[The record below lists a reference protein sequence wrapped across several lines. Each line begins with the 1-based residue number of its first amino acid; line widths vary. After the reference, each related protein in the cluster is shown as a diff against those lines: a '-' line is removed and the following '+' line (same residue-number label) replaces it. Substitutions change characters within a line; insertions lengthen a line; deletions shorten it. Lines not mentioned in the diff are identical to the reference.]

1 MSEQLQSAES
11 EPLPIHLPDEWEMA
25 QVAASSLRPAGE
37 DWPEELARALNQ
49 PGTGLPLE
57 RLLAARRDERVVLV
71 VEDLTRHSPLDRI
84 LPILLR
90 EIRHAGVEDSR
101 LEIVFATGMHPP
113 LTADQARAK
122 LGPGCDGIAW
132 RCNPWQDAASYDD
145 VGHVGRVGI
154 SVDRGVL
161 RAGLRIL
168 VSSVSPHL
176 QAGFG
181 GGYKMLLP
189 GCASL
194 ETIRELHRQGIGRSM
209 RQLVGIDAERNAMR
223 QVIDDGGELIDAAH
237 GKTFVVQYIL
247 DEADQPAAISTG
259 EPLPAQRMLAKHAA
273 VSCGV
278 IVPSPGDVLITDAS
292 PRDFDLWQSFK
303 GIANTL
309 WAARPGGVIICLTR
323 CPGGMNNVKPPRWPL
338 SPAVT
343 RRAVQLLGPT
353 NLANLVMRL
362 APHLAGDAA
371 FFIRMATQILH
382 RNWIYMVSPKL
393 ADDGAAFPGIRIFAT
408 LDDALAAARLQLGP
422 GRQRVV
428 HFPAGGIT
436 YPVPQRAT

>member
-1 MSEQLQSAES
+1 MSEREQSD
-11 EPLPIHLPDEWEMA
+11 PWPPPVHLPAEWEMA
-25 QVAASSLRPAGE
+25 QVASSSLRPASA
-37 DWPEELARALNQ
+37 DWPEHLARALNQ

-57 RLLAARRDERVVLV
+57 RLLLARRGERVAVI
-71 VEDLTRHSPLDRI
+71 VEDLTRHSPLERI

-90 EIRHAGVEDSR
+90 EIRHAGVEDSQV
-101 LEIVFATGMHPP
+101 EIVFATGMHPP
-113 LTADQARAK
+113 LTEEQARQK

-132 RCNPWQDAASYDD
+132 RCNPWSAPAAHEYI
-145 VGHVGRVGI
+145 GRVGRVEI
-154 SVDRGVL
+154 EVDRGVL
-161 RAGLRIL
+161 RAGLRIV

-194 ETIRELHRQGIGRSM
+194 ETIRGLHRQGLGRSM
-209 RQLVGIDAERNAMR
+209 RQLVGAGSDRNAMR
-223 QVIDDGGELIDAAH
+223 QVIDGGGELIDATH

-247 DEADQPAAISTG
+247 DQADQPTAMSTG

-273 VSCGV
+273 IGCGV
-278 IVPSPGDVLITDAS
+278 IVPTPGDVLITDAR

-303 GIANTL
+303 SIANTL

-338 SPAVT
+338 TPAAT

-353 NLANLVMRL
+353 NLASLVMRL
-362 APHLAGDAA
+362 MPHLAGDAA
-371 FFIRMATQILH
+371 FFIRMATQMLH
-382 RNWIYMVSPKL
+382 RNWMYMVSPQL
-393 ADDGAAFPGIRIFAT
+393 IADGASFPGIRIFAT
-408 LDDALAAARLQLGP
+408 LDEALAAARRQLGP
-422 GRQRVV
+422 SRQRVI
-428 HFPAGGIT
+428 HFPTGGIT
-436 YPVPQRAT
+436 YPVPMK

>member
-1 MSEQLQSAES
+1 MSEQPES
-11 EPLPIHLPDEWEMA
+11 VDADPLPIRLPDAWEMA
-25 QVAASSLRPAGE
+25 QVATPTLRQSSE
-37 DWPEELARALNQ
+37 DWPEHLARALNQ

-57 RLLAARRDERVVLV
+57 KLLLARRCERIAVI
-71 VEDLTRHSPLDRI
+71 VEDLTRHSPLERI

-90 EIRHAGVEDSR
+90 EIRHAGVADSQ

-113 LTADQARAK
+113 LTADQARQK
-122 LGPGCDGIAW
+122 LGPGCDGLAW
-132 RCNPWQDAASYDD
+132 RCNPWQTPSEYEY
-145 VGHVGRVGI
+145 VGRVGRVDI
-154 SVDRGVL
+154 EVDRGVL
-161 RAGLRIL
+161 RAGLRIV

-194 ETIRELHRQGIGRSM
+194 ETIRGLHRQGLGRSM
-209 RQLVGIDAERNAMR
+209 QQLVGMDSDRNAMR
-223 QVIDDGGELIDAAH
+223 LAIDGGGELIDASC

-247 DEADQPAAISTG
+247 DAADQPTAISTG

-273 VSCGV
+273 IGCGV
-278 IVPSPGDVLITDAS
+278 IVPTPGDVLITDAR

-303 GIANTL
+303 SIANTL
-309 WAARPGGVIICLTR
+309 WAVRPGGVVICLTR

-338 SPAVT
+338 TPAAT
-343 RRAVQLLGPT
+343 RRAVRLLGPT

-362 APHLAGDAA
+362 MPHLAGDAA

-382 RNWIYMVSPKL
+382 RNWMYMVSPQLL
-393 ADDGAAFPGIRIFAT
+393 ADGAAFPGIHIFAT
-408 LDDALAAARLQLGP
+408 LDDALSAARRQLGP
-422 GRQRVV
+422 GRQRVI
-428 HFPAGGIT
+428 HFPTGGIT
-436 YPVPQRAT
+436 YPVPMR